1 MSQNGLSFTL
11 RFTIGV
17 AALGVALL
25 VVNQAAGFIVPVL
38 LAWII
43 VLSASPLLQWLQEKK
58 FPGWLAGRVR
68 SFGSDI
74 RRPRNDDY
82 QGACAR
88 SR

>member
-1 MSQNGLSFTL
+1 MSQNDLSFTL

-43 VLSASPLLQWLQEKK
+43 VLSASPLLQWL
-58 FPGWLAGRVR
+58 
-68 SFGSDI
+68 
-74 RRPRNDDY
+74 
-82 QGACAR
+82 
-88 SR
+88 